1 MSDCKSY
8 VSKEDLQALKESQ
21 QHIEHVA
28 RSRNAAEEKASQ
40 VTDPIRGENVT
51 NRTLDGLE
59 DLYTTSINNFETR
72 GEEALLSVGWV
83 TVDSFQ
89 QGAEITER
97 NQVLSDET
105 TGEYYR
111 WDGTLPKTVPSG
123 STPESAG
130 GVGMGAWVSVG
141 DASLRGDLSR
151 SSGAGLIGTESG
163 NTVQGEID
171 EIKNILDYIPQRC
184 SHAANKLADGGNLK
198 IECYGDSTMYG
209 STANDTTVQNPVNMP
224 GILQVTMNQIYG
236 GGRVT
241 VLNKAIPGT
250 ALVAMIAGTD
260 GSGSTFDEKM
270 KNSDADIVYC
280 NHAQN
285 DCNSFWR
292 NAEEFKG
299 DVVTFVNTVRKYGKV
314 PVLVTPNVT
323 FILGG
328 ITDKMTMRLP
338 AFVDVIRS
346 VAKSMNVDIV
356 DNFYYTSKATRLL
369 SGSEI
374 VPDGVHLSTVMA
386 YQCGANLSIPLI
398 AAKTLSMPGDLT
410 GLSNVTY
417 NHDITSGLNI
427 GNIDNIFS
435 KQISWK
441 AESKQQGI
449 WFPFILD
456 NPTDDTTLSISGYQ
470 WADGGKTIIEYKGS
484 FDDEMLGGWFN
495 QKREDIADPIA
506 TYSPNRCR
514 LLPGLHVLRLVN
526 HSDNDGVYSSFS
538 GIKLIK
544 RDQIAQ
550 PGDRSVLITSNN
562 KVLTNIYIVKDDVI
576 EDSIVEIKAFNG
588 NQVNAMIYN
597 NKGDISILNS
607 DRASTHISNF
617 NTGLYN
623 LELTFNKD
631 NTITVNLGGFIVTSQ
646 ASSFP
651 LSTCFIGKNNNL
663 SLIRSN

>member
-1 MSDCKSY
+1 MSEQIIPNVV
-8 VSKEDLQALKESQ
+8 VSMPSQLFTLARKFQA
-21 QHIEHVA
+21 
-28 RSRNAAEEKASQ
+28 ASNGKIFIGEID
-40 VTDPIRGENVT
+40 TDPTIPENQIQVYLENEDGTTVPVSQPLIINQAGYPVYNGQIAKFVT
-51 NRTLDGLE
+51 VQGHSMAVYDSYGAQQFYYPNVLKYDP
-59 DLYTTSINNFETR
+59 DQFEQR
-72 GEEALLSVGWV
+72 FRSELLSNE
-83 TVDSFQ
+83 
-89 QGAEITER
+89 GA
-97 NQVLSDET
+97 S
-105 TGEYYR
+105 
-111 WDGTLPKTVPSG
+111 
-123 STPESAG
+123 
-130 GVGMGAWVSVG
+130 
-141 DASLRGDLSR
+141 
-151 SSGAGLIGTESG
+151 LIGTSTGETVEERISGIEESTSESIKSISFYKK
-163 NTVQGEID
+163 NTAATL
-171 EIKNILDYIPQRC
+171 KNR
-184 SHAANKLADGGNLK
+184 LADGGNLK

-224 GILQVTMNQIYG
+224 AILQVTMNQIYG

-526 HSDNDGVYSSFS
+526 HSGNDGVYSSFS
-538 GIKLIK
+538 GVKLI
-544 RDQIAQ
+544 RRNQLAMS
-550 PGDRSVLITSNN
+550 GDRSVLINAGTKISA
-562 KVLTNIYIVKDDVI
+562 NIYVVSDNIIQDSVI
-576 EDSIVEIKAFNG
+576 EIRAVNG
-588 NQVNAMIYN
+588 SQQNAMIYN
-597 NKGDISILNS
+597 DKGVISIINSDSVKTEIGSFNTGMHKLDIALNS
-607 DRASTHISNF
+607 D
-617 NTGLYN
+617 
-623 LELTFNKD
+623 K
-631 NTITVNLGGFIVTSQ
+631 TITASLDGTVVTSP
-646 ASSFP
+646 ATLSP
-651 LSTCFIGKNNNL
+651 VSTCFISKSNNT
-663 SLIRSN
+663 SIVSS